1 MSLNI
6 FRALLIVLGSTFAV
20 VFAVVCVPPLLQN
33 PDIIGA
39 FAAGFVNP
47 FAAGYALDVIFSW
60 LVLASWVTYEAKV
73 RGIKHGWAA
82 LVLGVAPGV
91 ATGFAAYLLLRLA
104 QAQGAKNSLK
114 ADGPDGPAH

>member
-20 VFAVVCVPPLLQN
+20 AFAVVCIPPLLVN
-33 PDIIGA
+33 PDVIGA

-47 FAAGYALDVIFSW
+47 FAAGYALDVIFCW

-73 RGIKHGWAA
+73 HGIKHGWVA
-82 LVLGVAPGV
+82 LLLGLTPGV
-91 ATGFAAYLLLRLA
+91 ATGFAVYLLLRLT
-104 QAQGAKNSLK
+104 QAQRANNSQW
-114 ADGPDGPAH
+114 PNP